1 MFSSSRLIIREWKEE
16 DAKAFFELTQD
27 SAFNLFPI
35 NNYRQESVETALA
48 WIRKTKGKYAV
59 VEKESGQIIGMGGL
73 TPWSWEGG
81 ELVDITY
88 RLRES
93 AQGKGLGWELAET
106 LVNHGLHTL
115 RLPQI
120 TATITPDNFPSK
132 KIAERL
138 GLRFDKRILLNNVPT
153 DLYRLYRD

>member
-1 MFSSSRLIIREWKEE
+1 MISSLRLIIREWNEG
-16 DAKAFFELTQD
+16 DANAFFELTQD
-27 SAFNLFPI
+27 AGFNLFPI
-35 NNYRQESVETALA
+35 NIYRQVSQESALE

-59 VEKESGQIIGMGGL
+59 IEKDSGLLIGMGGL
-73 TPWSWEGG
+73 TPWSWEGE

-93 AQGKGLGWELAET
+93 AWGKGLGWELAEA
-106 LVNHGLHTL
+106 LAHHGFTTL

-120 TATITPDNFPSK
+120 TATITPDNLPSK

-138 GLRFDKRILLNNVPT
+138 GLRFDKRILLLGVQT
-153 DLYRLYRD
+153 DLYRLYRN